1 MSRRKQA
8 AYITQELKQR
18 CVVALLYGGN
28 ASKAVNDAAC
38 RIVNHVC
45 PDIVWRELPA
55 GTVGIE
61 LCGDSLPPATL
72 EAIFDAG
79 LCLQP
84 LLKTPLGGGYTSPN
98 VQIRKAIGTFAGVR
112 RMRTLAGVPSRY
124 EDVDIL
130 LVREMTEGTYAGIEH
145 EIVPGVVQTIKVMTE
160 QKCRNL
166 IEYAFDLARRRERQ
180 HITLVHK
187 ANIMKM
193 SDGMLC
199 DVGEEIAAKHPDIG
213 YRTLIADNAAMQL
226 VSRPTQFDV
235 IVADNLF
242 GDILGDVGAGVVG
255 SPIFVTGVNVG
266 TKALSFQATSI
277 PKLVHNAA
285 GDLAINP
292 LLMLIPMMDL
302 LRHLG
307 RNDARALLIGA
318 IENVLQSRE
327 QMTPD
332 MGGTASTN
340 EMADAMIAALN

>member
-1 MSRRKQA
+1 MSRRSAA

-18 CVVALLYGGN
+18 VIVALLYGGD
-28 ASKAVNDAAC
+28 ASRFVNNTARA
-38 RIVNHVC
+38 IVDLVC
-45 PDIVWRELPA
+45 PGIIWKELPA
-55 GTVGIE
+55 GTIAIE
-61 LCGDSLPPATL
+61 KFGDALPPSTL
-72 EAIFDAG
+72 EAIFEAG

-112 RMRTLAGVPSRY
+112 RLRTLAGVPSRY
-124 EDVDIL
+124 EGVDIL

-145 EIVPGVVQTIKVMTE
+145 EIIPGVVQTIKVMTE
-160 QKCRNL
+160 EKCRNL
-166 IEYAFDLARRRERQ
+166 IEYAFDLARRRERN

-199 DVGEEIAAKHPDIG
+199 RVGEEVAALHPDIG
-213 YRTLIADNAAMQL
+213 FRTMIADNAAMQL
-226 VSRPTQFDV
+226 VARPTQFDV

-255 SPIFVTGVNVG
+255 NPVFVTGVNVG
-266 TKALSFQATSI
+266 RKALVFQATNV
-277 PKLVHNAA
+277 PEVVYNHA
-285 GDLAINP
+285 GEIAVNP

-302 LRHLG
+302 LRHIE
-307 RNDARALLIGA
+307 RNDERDRLITA
-318 IENVLQSRE
+318 IEHVLEARE
-327 QMTPD
+327 SITPD

-340 EMADAMIAALN
+340 EMADAIIAALG